1 MRRNNLAVMT
11 YGLTYLFVSCSIPP
25 PHRSIPMFRVVP
37 LNESFRYLLVK
48 RILFFTLVGLLL
60 CISGPAQQPAAGPPL
75 PDFRAE
81 VRFHFRER
89 VPDAEPGEKNVTAPS
104 YNTEELPAS
113 QFLSAQNQRVI
124 QGKVPHL
131 PFIFF
136 LRLTRQD
143 QLSQPLLEVNV
154 VDSDPGKS
162 LQGFPT
168 QTADLSEEGV
178 DFDIPL
184 SDSEAQDAKGA
195 LDGDDSAFIT
205 YVQLLVRFPN
215 NGH

>member
-1 MRRNNLAVMT
+1 M
-11 YGLTYLFVSCSIPP
+11 
-25 PHRSIPMFRVVP
+25 
-37 LNESFRYLLVK
+37 
-48 RILFFTLVGLLL
+48 LVGLLI
-60 CISGPAQQPAAGPPL
+60 CVRGPAQQQAASSPL

-89 VPDAEPGEKNVTAPS
+89 VPEAGPHEKNVTAPS

-113 QFLSAQNQRVI
+113 QFPFAQNQRVI

-136 LRLTRQD
+136 LRLTRQG
-143 QLSQPLLEVNV
+143 QQSQPLLEVNV
-154 VDSDPGKS
+154 VDSNTGKS
-162 LQGFPT
+162 VQGFPT
-168 QTADLSEEGV
+168 QTGNLSEERL

-184 SDSEAQDAKGA
+184 SNSQAQEAKGA
-195 LDGDDSAFIT
+195 LNGDENAFIT

>member
-1 MRRNNLAVMT
+1 
-11 YGLTYLFVSCSIPP
+11 
-25 PHRSIPMFRVVP
+25 
-37 LNESFRYLLVK
+37 VK
-48 RILFFTLVGLLL
+48 RILLFALVGLLF
-60 CISGPAQQPAAGPPL
+60 CISGLAQQQAATSPL

-136 LRLTRQD
+136 LRLNRQD
-143 QLSQPLLEVNV
+143 QQSQPLLEVNV
-154 VDSDPGKS
+154 VDSDTGKS
-162 LQGFPT
+162 VQGFPT
-168 QTADLSEEGV
+168 RTADLSEDGV

-184 SDSEAQDAKGA
+184 SDSQAQEAKGA
-195 LDGDDSAFIT
+195 VDGDGNAFIT
-205 YVQLLVRFPN
+205 YVQLLVRFPD